1 MFFCCNNNFN
11 FIDWMKD
18 IFYKIFNPVV
28 NTDEDDGQTLDV
40 EVVVDVIDDDTPTTN
55 QPRVRMYNN
64 VVIRD

>member
-18 IFYKIFNPVV
+18 IFYKIFNPVI

-40 EVVVDVIDDDTPTTN
+40 VEIVIDDDSPTSN
-55 QPRVRMYNN
+55 QPRVRVFNN